1 MSVAYKLLRV
11 KKSSP
16 GQLFPLFVL
25 SDEALP
31 IGVWLTAKEG
41 PRTENGKV
49 RSRLGPLAFR
59 PGFHLSELPL
69 ATHIGVV
76 GDGDGLYMHPDTVWC
91 RCEYT
96 DSVDY
101 QEEADKNGW
110 NGKAI
115 VRQKAFLDHIP
126 VDGFYHYKTLP
137 QMFGDW
143 IIAGGMEIEKV
154 LADDEVAEIL
164 KLYDLTPQPRQE
176 PMDLSFYGFDI

>member
-31 IGVWLTAKEG
+31 MHVWLTAKEG

-49 RSRLGPLAFR
+49 KSRLGPLAFR

-69 ATHIGVV
+69 ATHIGVED
-76 GDGDGLYMHPDTVWC
+76 GGDGLYMHPDTVWC
-91 RCEYT
+91 RCKFS
-96 DSVDY
+96 DAINY
-101 QEEADKNGW
+101 QDEADRRGW
-110 NGKAI
+110 NGKAL
-115 VRQKAFLDHIP
+115 VRQKAFLDYIP
-126 VDGFYHYKTLP
+126 IDGFYHYKTLP

-154 LADDEVAEIL
+154 LTDGEVGEIL
-164 KLYDLTPQPRQE
+164 QLYNLSPQPRQE
-176 PMDLSFYGFDI
+176 PMNLSSYGFDI